1 MQSYLD
7 EQMWRQWIAGTP
19 REAMQ
24 KFMAVLA
31 NRYLVNNPVLS
42 TRNFFKVSLV
52 LLEFLV
58 KIRTINNQARSMISL
73 SRFFFVG

>member
-42 TRNFFKVSLV
+42 TRNFFKVS
-52 LLEFLV
+52 
-58 KIRTINNQARSMISL
+58 IS
-73 SRFFFVG
+73 FT